1 MSDPT
6 DSAVIG
12 ADGGLWVAPE
22 EDASRVT
29 IVDLRT
35 HLPFCFGSS
44 AVHEEAAPIT
54 GLEDVMSD
62 AEPDAEAEVNSDVGG
77 SDAES
82 VASEVSDFDV
92 EEDEIN

>member
-1 MSDPT
+1 MSDPA

-29 IVDLRT
+29 MVDLRT

-62 AEPDAEAEVNSDVGG
+62 AEADADAEVNSDVGG
-77 SDAES
+77 SDADS

-92 EEDEIN
+92 DDEEMN